1 VTINLKST
9 AGRAL
14 FYELVRVS
22 DVVMNNFSAGVLER
36 LQISFEHLSP
46 LNPRIITCSVT
57 GYGETGPDRDRVA
70 YDMAAQATSGI
81 MSVTGQPGTPP
92 TRLGVPV
99 ADLNGGLLGAVGIL
113 SALVAREMTGRGQH
127 VDVSMLDSQISLLNY
142 MATMYLIS
150 GIVPGQIGN
159 AHYMHV
165 PYDTFPV
172 ADGYI
177 ILAVV
182 TDAFWQSL
190 MGIVDTPDLDT
201 EENARQPGRH
211 KNRDHINTRLSEVLV
226 THTKQHWIAKL
237 TAARIPCAPV
247 NDFAQALSDPQVL
260 ARQMVVEVEHPEG
273 GTVRIP
279 GNPVKLSET
288 HEETFSSPPLLGQH
302 TDAVLRDLL
311 GKSDEEISGLRD
323 QGVI

>member
-1 VTINLKST
+1 
-9 AGRAL
+9 
-14 FYELVRVS
+14 
-22 DVVMNNFSAGVLER
+22 
-36 LQISFEHLSP
+36 
-46 LNPRIITCSVT
+46 
-57 GYGETGPDRDRVA
+57 
-70 YDMAAQATSGI
+70 
-81 MSVTGQPGTPP
+81 
-92 TRLGVPV
+92 
-99 ADLNGGLLGAVGIL
+99 
-113 SALVAREMTGRGQH
+113 
-127 VDVSMLDSQISLLNY
+127 
-142 MATMYLIS
+142 
-150 GIVPGQIGN
+150 
-159 AHYMHV
+159 V

-211 KNRDHINTRLSEVLV
+211 KNRDRINTRLSEVLV

-273 GTVRIP
+273 GRVKIP